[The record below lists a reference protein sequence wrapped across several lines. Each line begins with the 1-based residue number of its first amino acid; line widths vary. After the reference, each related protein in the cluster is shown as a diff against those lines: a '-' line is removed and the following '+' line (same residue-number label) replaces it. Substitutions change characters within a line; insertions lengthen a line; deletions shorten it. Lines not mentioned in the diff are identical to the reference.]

1 MATTYTLISSVTVG
15 SGGAADIT
23 FSSIPATYTDLL
35 VKCSLREDGGS
46 FPNARIQFNANT
58 SNYSH
63 RILSGSGSAASSYSA
78 TNNGIDFISNDA
90 ASQTANTFSNCE
102 IYIPNYAGS
111 NNKSV
116 SADAVSENNATAAY
130 ALLTAGLWS
139 DSSAITSIKLY
150 SGGGNNFVEHST
162 AYLYGISNA

>member
-1 MATTYTLISSVTVG
+1 MANTYTLIQAVTVG

-35 VKCSLREDGGS
+35 VKCSLRENSGS
-46 FPNARIQFNANT
+46 FPNARIQFNGNT

-63 RILSGSGSAASSYSA
+63 RILSGSGSAVSSYSG
-78 TNNGIDFISNDA
+78 TNNGIDFVSNDS
-90 ASQTANTFSNCE
+90 ASETANTFSNCE

-150 SGGGNNFVEHST
+150 SGSGNNFVQYST